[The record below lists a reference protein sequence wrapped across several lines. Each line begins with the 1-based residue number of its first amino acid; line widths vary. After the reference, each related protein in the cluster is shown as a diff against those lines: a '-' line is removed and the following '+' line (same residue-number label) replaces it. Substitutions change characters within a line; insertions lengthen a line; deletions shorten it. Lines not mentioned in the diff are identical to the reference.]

1 VTLGGLTPAAR
12 WLRARAVCVVPVL
25 LAVVCA
31 RATAQSSGREV
42 HAEVLFGT
50 AWSLPTP
57 LIIRVP
63 NTAPIRRR
71 GRYSTH
77 PWSDAP
83 YYAYRVGVGS
93 LSERGVP
100 AAYEV
105 ELLHHKLYLDDPRP
119 PVEHFEVT
127 HGYNL
132 VTANVVRPANQFAAR
147 FGVGLVIAHAE
158 GRIAGERVGGTRRT
172 FLGGGYHI
180 AGLTA
185 QLAVG
190 RRYAFARGRVAVY
203 ALPEVKV
210 TASIARVPLGDAGG
224 RVLVPNIAVHAL
236 AGLGVRRVAGSG

>member
-1 VTLGGLTPAAR
+1 M
-12 WLRARAVCVVPVL
+12 LRARVVCVVPVL
-25 LAVVCA
+25 LAGVGA
-31 RATAQSSGREV
+31 MATAQPSGREV

-57 LIIRVP
+57 LIIRLPNAVP
-63 NTAPIRRR
+63 VSRSA
-71 GRYSTH
+71 RYSTH

-83 YYAYRVGVGS
+83 YYAYRAGVGS
-93 LSERGVP
+93 TNEHGVP
-100 AAYEV
+100 AGYEA
-105 ELLHHKLYLDDPRP
+105 ELLHHKLYLDDPTP

-132 VTANVVRPANQFAAR
+132 VTANVVRPANQFAVR

-158 GRIAGERVGGTRRT
+158 GRIAGERVGGSRRT

-180 AGLTA
+180 AGLTT

-190 RRYAFARGRVAVY
+190 RRYALARGRVAVY
-203 ALPEVKV
+203 ALPEVKL
-210 TASIARVPLGDAGG
+210 TASMACVPLGDAGG

-236 AGLGVRRVAGSG
+236 AGLGVRRVAGSR